1 MADLAIAWLMARP
14 AVTSVLVGARN
25 PKQVVRNAA
34 AADIELDDDMVKALD
49 DVTEP
54 LKTRLGDRID
64 IWESEQKTRAR

>member
-34 AADIELDDDMVKALD
+34 AADIELDDDTVKALD

>member
-34 AADIELDDDMVKALD
+34 AADIELDDDTVKALD

-54 LKTRLGDRID
+54 LKTRLGGRID